1 MFSFPKDTTLAL
13 IESVELVAKL
23 QAENAR
29 LREELAS
36 AEKVR
41 EGLIKCYTGIAEDAK
56 RYRWLVAEK
65 SDPADLQIRWDYC
78 YNAWS
83 GCDGAD
89 GFTAVIDDAI
99 AEENG
104 K

>member
-1 MFSFPKDTTLAL
+1 MAEYFRCNKCNGTFDPAHTYCPNCDVVAVK
-13 IESVELVAKL
+13 ELE
-23 QAENAR
+23 AENAR
-29 LREELAS
+29 LREELA
-36 AEKVR
+36 A
-41 EGLIKCYTGIAEDAK
+41 AQADAK
-56 RYRWLVAEK
+56 RYQWLVVEK
-65 SDPADLQIRWDYC
+65 SDAADLQSRWDYC

-99 AEENG
+99 AKENG